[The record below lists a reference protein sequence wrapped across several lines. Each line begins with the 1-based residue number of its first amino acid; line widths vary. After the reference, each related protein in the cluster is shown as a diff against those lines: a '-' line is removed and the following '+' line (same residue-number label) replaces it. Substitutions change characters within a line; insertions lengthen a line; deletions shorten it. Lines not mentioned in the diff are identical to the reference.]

1 MGARQLRV
9 SPLVLTILS
18 AARFDST
25 AKGCGVVKPRNADRH
40 NLVDLFVML
49 LVRDES
55 CLRLAT
61 IFHLI
66 LKLGCRRRSLASNA
80 IGTEWSILVLI
91 FLLDHRN
98 SQIDLADLIIEL
110 VHAVHGAHTSHI

>member
-1 MGARQLRV
+1 
-9 SPLVLTILS
+9 
-18 AARFDST
+18 
-25 AKGCGVVKPRNADRH
+25 
-40 NLVDLFVML
+40 ML

-55 CLRLAT
+55 CLRLAA

-66 LKLGCRRRSLASNA
+66 LKLGCRRRSLASDA
-80 IGTEWSILVLI
+80 IGAEWSILVLI